1 MFDATGVRKAPRRPN
16 SEVRRKA
23 SGSRGGDRAKSTSG
37 RNKASPDVENI
48 LDRSPTP
55 PLDPFSI
62 QRSQQDQGFTPSHV
76 SARERRPDGGERSR
90 TGGTRTRKSIE
101 EALGVE
107 VTEPGQAIAKTFV
120 RPEPPLD
127 LLEYPVIFNPRVSMM
142 VSITQPLYIG
152 GGCVDGRLNI
162 HIRGTKLDDIR
173 LGRVSIDIAGV
184 EGMYIDSAIYG
195 QECADSDIVCP
206 ELSFTR
212 KTMFMSLASELID
225 EDHPPPAAMLETV
238 EEDQKLF
245 WKVKPSRSFL
255 PFKLK
260 LPLNVGPPPFHSLR
274 ARIRYVIHG

>member
-1 MFDATGVRKAPRRPN
+1 M
-16 SEVRRKA
+16 
-23 SGSRGGDRAKSTSG
+23 
-37 RNKASPDVENI
+37 
-48 LDRSPTP
+48 
-55 PLDPFSI
+55 I
-62 QRSQQDQGFTPSHV
+62 QQSQQDKGTSPSYV
-76 SARERRPDGGERSR
+76 SARERRPDGGEPSR
-90 TGGTRTRKSIE
+90 AGGTRTRKSIE
-101 EALGVE
+101 EALGIE
-107 VTEPGQAIAKTFV
+107 INEPGQAIAKTFV

-162 HIRGTKLDDIR
+162 HIRGTNLDDIR

-184 EGMYIDSAIYG
+184 EGKFHGPWAAG
-195 QECADSDIVCP
+195 VCADADIAWP

-225 EDHPPPAAMLETV
+225 EDHPPPAAMLEV
-238 EEDQKLF
+238 PEEDQKLF

-255 PFKLK
+255 PFKLR